1 MIEWILFK
9 DRLCL
14 DGLELAASEGKVSEI
29 LGCGAECVCIRLS
42 GRVWVCVC
50 AVNTIAHL
58 ASLTDMQYKHYKY
71 ATIWKSAFHTF
82 CTDWPGPSI
91 SLPMCLHSRCL
102 FTNDLNEFFA
112 GYCYLSHAKWTGTQ
126 WYMLSAVTVIT
137 RTIITQSPTHP
148 STSLIT

>member
-14 DGLELAASEGKVSEI
+14 DGLEHAASEGKVSEI

-42 GRVWVCVC
+42 GRVWVCVCVC

-82 CTDWPGPSI
+82 CTDCGSDQDPPLACPCAYTPGVCSQMI
-91 SLPMCLHSRCL
+91 WMNFLL
-102 FTNDLNEFFA
+102 D
-112 GYCYLSHAKWTGTQ
+112 
-126 WYMLSAVTVIT
+126 TVIYHMQNGPGHSD
-137 RTIITQSPTHP
+137 ICYQQWQW
-148 STSLIT
+148 